1 MREHTTQNRRLL
13 AAVRRTGVRLAIGAA
28 VMLALVLTLARIA
41 FVMVPGGDAAAASTS
56 LGTPYS
62 APGDQAVGTRT
73 VNIPGDR
80 RIDVRLWYP
89 ASVGD
94 DQRRGV
100 TDAFALRAVGALGP
114 VTIATSH
121 GDAVRNA
128 AFDLSEGPYPVVLLS
143 PGFALTSSTYAWLAE
158 HLASHGFV
166 VLSPDHDEVLDPG
179 ALWRS
184 TVTRPRE
191 ISSVLDFAEAQ
202 ARPGGA
208 WAGLVDTGRAA
219 VLGHS
224 YGGYAAQASAGARL
238 DTTGFI
244 RECRDLESADPRTF
258 LCDALLPHLSE
269 MAEAAGLDEVPTSLW
284 PDWSDPRVKAAVAL
298 AGDAAPFAR
307 NGLAALDTPVLAIG
321 GTADQ
326 DTPYAAG
333 ARATFERAGST
344 RKGEVGLR
352 GAEHFV
358 FAARCESV
366 RAVVRLVPN
375 SFCSDPGWRRAEAHE
390 VVKHYVTAFLLAE
403 LRRDVV
409 AAAELR
415 RPQPVDPAVSVRT
428 GGY

>member
-1 MREHTTQNRRLL
+1 
-13 AAVRRTGVRLAIGAA
+13 
-28 VMLALVLTLARIA
+28 MLALVLTLARIA
-41 FVMVPGGDAAAASTS
+41 FVMVPGGDAGAVTSTS
-56 LGTPYS
+56 LGTPFS
-62 APGDQAVGTRT
+62 TPGDQVVGTRT
-73 VNIPGDR
+73 VSVPGDR

-89 ASVGD
+89 ASVGA
-94 DQRRGV
+94 DQRHGV

-128 AFDLSEGPYPVVLLS
+128 PFDLSEGPYPVVLLS

-184 TVTRPRE
+184 TVIRPRE

-202 ARPGGA
+202 ARPSGA

-219 VLGHS
+219 VIGHS

-238 DTTGFI
+238 DTTGFTG
-244 RECRDLESADPRTF
+244 ECQALEPADPRTF
-258 LCDALLPHLSE
+258 LCEALLPHLAE
-269 MAEAAGLDEVPTSLW
+269 MARAAGLGEVPTGLW
-284 PDWSDPRVKAAVAL
+284 PDWSDTRVKASVSL
-298 AGDAAPFAR
+298 AGDAAPFAQQ
-307 NGLAALDTPVLAIG
+307 GLATLDVPVLAIG

-326 DTPYAAG
+326 DTPYTAG
-333 ARATFERAGST
+333 ARATFDRAGSM
-344 RKGEVGLR
+344 RKVEVGLR

-366 RAVVRLVPN
+366 RVVARLIPN
-375 SFCSDPGWRRAEAHE
+375 SFCSDPGWQRARAHD
-390 VVKHYVTAFLLAE
+390 VVMHYVTAFLNAE
-403 LRRDVV
+403 LRQDTA

-415 RPQPVDPAVSVRT
+415 RTQSVHPDVSVRT